1 MKIND
6 WSVVKSPIGVSLR
19 HMGDSRNISSSGE
32 VCVSMTNDHITVSIH
47 IDGVDL
53 PITTLTLPV
62 NALKPQ

>member
-1 MKIND
+1 MKVND

-19 HMGDSRNISSSGE
+19 HMDSSEISSSGE

-53 PITTLTLPV
+53 PVTTLTLPV

>member
-19 HMGDSRNISSSGE
+19 HMDGSRISSNGE
-32 VCVSMTNDHITVSIH
+32 VCVSMTNEHITVSIH

-62 NALKPQ
+62 DALKPQ

>member
-1 MKIND
+1 MRVND

-19 HMGDSRNISSSGE
+19 HMDSSEISSNGE
-32 VCVSMTNDHITVSIH
+32 VCVSMTNEHITVSIH

>member
-1 MKIND
+1 MKVND

-19 HMGDSRNISSSGE
+19 HMDSSEISSNGE

>member
-1 MKIND
+1 MKVND

-19 HMGDSRNISSSGE
+19 HMDSSEISSNGE
-32 VCVSMTNDHITVSIH
+32 VCVSMTNDHITVSIY

>member
-19 HMGDSRNISSSGE
+19 HMEDSRISSNGE

>member
-6 WSVVKSPIGVSLR
+6 WSVVKSPIGISLR
-19 HMGDSRNISSSGE
+19 HMDGSRISSNGE
-32 VCVSMTNDHITVSIH
+32 VCVSMTNEHITVSIH

-62 NALKPQ
+62 DALKPQ

>member
-19 HMGDSRNISSSGE
+19 HMEDGRISSNGE
-32 VCVSMTNDHITVSIH
+32 VCVSMSKHHITVSIH

>member
-1 MKIND
+1 MRVND

-19 HMGDSRNISSSGE
+19 HMDGSEISSNGE

>member
-19 HMGDSRNISSSGE
+19 HMDGSRISSNGE

-62 NALKPQ
+62 DALKPQ